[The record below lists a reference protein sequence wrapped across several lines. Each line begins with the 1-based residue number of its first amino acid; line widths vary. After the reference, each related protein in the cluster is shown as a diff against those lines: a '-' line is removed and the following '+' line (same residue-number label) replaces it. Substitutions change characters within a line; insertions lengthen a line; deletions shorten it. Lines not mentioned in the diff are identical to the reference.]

1 MVPLQMWFKETRALI
16 GRGLNCIFPHS
27 TSAPFPSN
35 YDTTKHIFKIIFR
48 KQPLFLQAKETGKVQ
63 LKSFHGYWSY
73 QKLSSYQF
81 VKFNLLRNEGWGN
94 ISCKLLIM
102 KTSEKSQNYISKW
115 VGALFDGV
123 S

>member
-1 MVPLQMWFKETRALI
+1 MWFKETRALI

-35 YDTTKHIFKIIFR
+35 YDTAKHIFKIIFR

-63 LKSFHGYWSY
+63 LKIFHGYWSH

-81 VKFNLLRNEGWGN
+81 VKFNLLRAYLHGTTL
-94 ISCKLLIM
+94 SHA
-102 KTSEKSQNYISKW
+102 TSLRQAYDTNCF
-115 VGALFDGV
+115 V
-123 S
+123 

>member
-1 MVPLQMWFKETRALI
+1 MWFKETRALI
-16 GRGLNCIFPHS
+16 GRGLNCIFPRS

-63 LKSFHGYWSY
+63 LEIFHGYWSY

-102 KTSEKSQNYISKW
+102 KTSEKLQN
-115 VGALFDGV
+115 
-123 S
+123 